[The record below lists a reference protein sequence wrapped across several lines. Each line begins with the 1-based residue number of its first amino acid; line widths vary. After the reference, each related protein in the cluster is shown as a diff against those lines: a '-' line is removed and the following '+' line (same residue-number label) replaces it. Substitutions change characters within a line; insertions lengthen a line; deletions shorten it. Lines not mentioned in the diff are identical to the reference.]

1 MAVSRVKN
9 EDVYLSFNE
18 SGNSFKNIVSHA
30 DSSTAKKSALFI
42 SCGIWILNSLF
53 NILDSDKTL
62 KNAVCINKR
71 KLLDLMLHKYL
82 LSAFKIRIN
91 RSSNEVF
98 LSHNVTDLDIFKI
111 SDKSKISVS
120 EDTLKL
126 AILIDYRHAGDLILA
141 HELISFSNSFIGCK
155 RERINDNAVFRTLYL
170 IHLFCLLSDSHI
182 LMNNTDTALSC
193 DSDSHF

>member
-1 MAVSRVKN
+1 
-9 EDVYLSFNE
+9 
-18 SGNSFKNIVSHA
+18 
-30 DSSTAKKSALFI
+30 
-42 SCGIWILNSLF
+42 
-53 NILDSDKTL
+53 
-62 KNAVCINKR
+62 
-71 KLLDLMLHKYL
+71 MLHKYL

-120 EDTLKL
+120 EDTLEL

-182 LMNNTDTALSC
+182 LMDNTDTALSC